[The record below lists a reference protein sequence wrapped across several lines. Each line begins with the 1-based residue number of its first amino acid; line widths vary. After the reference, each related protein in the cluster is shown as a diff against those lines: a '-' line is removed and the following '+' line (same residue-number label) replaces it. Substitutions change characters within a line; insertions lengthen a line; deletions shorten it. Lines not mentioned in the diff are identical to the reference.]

1 MDLTARLREVL
12 QRRRPAT
19 VHDDGAQR
27 AAVAVIVT
35 GDVQPAI
42 LFVKR
47 KERAGDPWSGQMAFP
62 GGYASPDDASPAATA
77 ERETLEE
84 TGLHLA
90 AAGERL
96 GALDDVYPRSVHLP
110 RIIVTPCVFAV
121 PSRLEVSAG
130 PEATAAVWLNA
141 GDLMAAENRRPFDL
155 LLPAASQSFDSIRVE
170 GFTIWGMTE
179 RVLSQLAGLLTP

>member
-1 MDLTARLREVL
+1 MDLVGRLREVL

-19 VHDDGAQR
+19 VHDEGAQR

-35 GDVQPAI
+35 GDVQSAI

-47 KERAGDPWSGQMAFP
+47 RERSGDPWSGQMAFP

-84 TGLHLA
+84 TGLNLA

-96 GALDDVYPRSVHLP
+96 GALDDIHPRSVHLP

-121 PSRLEVSAG
+121 PGRLAVGPGPEVS
-130 PEATAAVWLNA
+130 AAVWLSVD
-141 GDLMAAENRRPFDL
+141 DLMAAESRRPLDL
-155 LLPAASQSFDSIRVE
+155 LLPTGRQTFDSIRIE
-170 GFTIWGMTE
+170 GYTIWGMTE
-179 RVLSQLAGLLTP
+179 RVLSQLAGLLAP